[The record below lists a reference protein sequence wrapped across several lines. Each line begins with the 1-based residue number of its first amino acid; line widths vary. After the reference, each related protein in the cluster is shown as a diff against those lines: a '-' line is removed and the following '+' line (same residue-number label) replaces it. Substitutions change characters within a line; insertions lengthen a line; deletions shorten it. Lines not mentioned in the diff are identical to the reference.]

1 MIDFISQGGVVMY
14 FLIVASILEVA
25 IILERS
31 WSLRAS
37 LILPAS
43 VLSEMEIAIKRG
55 DAEEAVRLCGEHN
68 TTMTRILWLALKN
81 RGIKRAALKEL
92 LEESGRQ
99 EVFYLE
105 RYLGILAII
114 AAMAPLLGLLG
125 TVIGMIEVFQVI
137 SLHGVGKADV
147 LAGGIS
153 KALNTTAAGLVVAI
167 PALIA
172 YRTFETRVNGF
183 VIKIEHHAVHF
194 VDLLKGDQQH

>member
-1 MIDFISQGGVVMY
+1 MY
-14 FLIVASILEVA
+14 LLIIASIVEIA

-37 LILPAS
+37 LILPDTVITA
-43 VLSEMEIAIKRG
+43 MEEAIKRG
-55 DAEEAVRLCGEHN
+55 DSEQAMQLCGEHN
-68 TTMTRILWLALKN
+68 TTMTRILWLALQN

-105 RYLGILAII
+105 RYLGVLGII
-114 AAMAPLLGLLG
+114 ASMAPLLGLLG

-137 SLHGVGKADV
+137 SVHGVGKADV

-172 YRTFETRVNGF
+172 YRMFESRVNGF
-183 VIKIEHHAVHF
+183 VVEIERHAVRF
-194 VDLLKGDQQH
+194 VDLLKGDQH

>member
-1 MIDFISQGGVVMY
+1 MIEFISQGGIVMY
-14 FLIVASILEVA
+14 FLIVASILEIA
-25 IILERS
+25 IVLERS

-37 LILPAS
+37 LILPSA
-43 VLSEMEIAIKRG
+43 VIVAMEAAIKRG
-55 DAEEAVRLCGEHN
+55 DAEAAVRMCGEHN

-137 SLHGVGKADV
+137 SLHGVGRADV

-183 VIKIEHHAVHF
+183 VVEIERHAVHF

>member
-1 MIDFISQGGVVMY
+1 MVEFISQGGAVMY
-14 FLIVASILEVA
+14 LLIVASILEIA

-37 LILPAS
+37 LILP
-43 VLSEMEIAIKRG
+43 SEVITAMETAIQRG
-55 DAEEAVRLCGEHN
+55 DAEDAVRMCGEHN
-68 TTMTRILWLALKN
+68 TTMTRILWLALEN

-105 RYLGILAII
+105 RYLGVLGII
-114 AAMAPLLGLLG
+114 ASMAPLLGLLG

-183 VIKIEHHAVHF
+183 VVEIERHAVHF
-194 VDLLKGDQQH
+194 VDLLKGDQQR